1 MQISP
6 RWAVTC
12 RRSNNNRR
20 RLSRSK
26 SGFVWRE
33 ARSVSAT
40 MIVGRFT
47 QAEYFYLR
55 NMKTQIEKSTPGLS
69 DLYRNSFG
77 ATKARHFIFAYTK
90 NIQSVNRHFELPSET
105 NTFLPKY
112 VITLALRP
120 QCYLPCKMKTEPDTN
135 TASPWN
141 FRTTVLRQAN
151 WQNRDKNKQ
160 TNKKPAIMFSFSEK
174 SGKKIRKERKK
185 AGSTIQVFDTF
196 VLETYFVT
204 EVF

>member
-40 MIVGRFT
+40 MIVRSFT

-77 ATKARHFIFAYTK
+77 AAKAPHFIFAYTK
-90 NIQSVNRHFELPSET
+90 KIQSVNRHLEVPSET
-105 NTFLPKY
+105 NTFLLKY
-112 VITLALRP
+112 VITLPCGHNVIYHAKWKQSLTSILLRL
-120 QCYLPCKMKTEPDTN
+120 QISRLPFYHRQPDKIETKT
-135 TASPWN
+135 
-141 FRTTVLRQAN
+141 
-151 WQNRDKNKQ
+151 NKQ
-160 TNKKPAIMFSFSEK
+160 TNKQ
-174 SGKKIRKERKK
+174 K
-185 AGSTIQVFDTF
+185 ACDH
-196 VLETYFVT
+196 VLLS
-204 EVF
+204 

>member
-40 MIVGRFT
+40 MIVRRFT

-77 ATKARHFIFAYTK
+77 AAKAPHFIFAYTK
-90 NIQSVNRHFELPSET
+90 KIQSVNRHLEVPSET
-105 NTFLPKY
+105 NTFLLKY

-120 QCYLPCKMKTEPDTN
+120 QCYLPCKMKTEPDIN
-135 TASPWN
+135 TASPAN
-141 FRTTVLRQAN
+141 FTTTVLPQAT

-160 TNKKPAIMFSFSEK
+160 TNKQTKSLRSCSPFLKKAGEK
-174 SGKKIRKERKK
+174 SGKKERRQEARYKLL
-185 AGSTIQVFDTF
+185 TILF
-196 VLETYFVT
+196 
-204 EVF
+204 